1 MSGDNRFDGNFDN
14 NKNMKLN
21 NGDNASFTDYTT
33 IKQDQPGF
41 LEDFFK
47 QAGRLVGESTKN
59 FHNLDRDKFTQ
70 RMRDALMHYD
80 YNVMVIK
87 KENAVFYGDPR
98 IQENSFEVSCGNGFW
113 TLLYATYFRI
123 YYAPKGVKWTIVNNG
138 DGGYINWAFGGSF
151 DRDGGTVHFK

>member
-47 QAGRLVGESTKN
+47 QTSRLVGESTKN

-70 RMRDALMHYD
+70 RMRDALKM
-80 YNVMVIK
+80 VMKIIVK
-87 KENAVFYGDPR
+87 
-98 IQENSFEVSCGNGFW
+98 SF
-113 TLLYATYFRI
+113 
-123 YYAPKGVKWTIVNNG
+123 K
-138 DGGYINWAFGGSF
+138 
-151 DRDGGTVHFK
+151 